1 MVDEME
7 ALSGK
12 RIGVFGKGG
21 AGKSTVV
28 VLLAKA
34 LRDRGYGVCVLD
46 ADSTN
51 VGLHQALGLDRPPVP
66 LMEYFGGTVFS
77 GGSVSCPVD
86 DPAPLPG
93 ARISLDG
100 LAEKYRAQSPEG
112 VSLLAAGKIGGQGP
126 GAGCDG
132 PVSKIA
138 RDLRI
143 GGEGQ
148 RLVTLIDFKAGLED
162 SARGVITSV
171 DWAIVVIDP
180 TNAGIQMAIDM
191 KDMVGQIQAGALPAT
206 RHLADP
212 ELVELAEKA
221 FREARIRGVLF
232 VLNKVSDEE
241 TQSYLRRRLE
251 ENGIEP
257 MGTIHANASI
267 ATAWLTGTS
276 LEKTDARKDVQR
288 IVEKLEAAE
297 EARSSTTSSQ
307 KQ

>member
-1 MVDEME
+1 VVDEME
-7 ALSGK
+7 VLSGK

-51 VGLHQALGLDRPPVP
+51 VGLHQALGLERPPVP

-77 GGSVSCPVD
+77 GGAVSCPVD
-86 DPAPLPG
+86 DPAFLAG
-93 ARISLDG
+93 AEISLDE
-100 LAEKYRAQSPEG
+100 LPEKYYAQSSEG
-112 VSLLAAGKIGGQGP
+112 ISLLTAGKIGGQGP

-138 RDLRI
+138 RDLKI
-143 GGEGQ
+143 AGDGQ
-148 RLVTLIDFKAGLED
+148 YLVTLIDFKAGLED
-162 SARGVITSV
+162 SARGVITSL
-171 DWAIVVIDP
+171 DWAIVVVDP
-180 TNAGIQMAIDM
+180 TNAGLQMAIDM
-191 KDMVGQIQAGALPAT
+191 KDMVGQIQSGALPAT

-212 ELVELAEKA
+212 ELVEMAEKV
-221 FREARIRGVLF
+221 FREARIKGVLF
-232 VLNKVSDEE
+232 VLNKVRDEE
-241 TQSYLRRRLE
+241 AQSYLKGKLK

-257 MGTIHANASI
+257 IGMVHADDSI
-267 ATAWLTGTS
+267 EMAWLTGTP
-276 LEKTDARKDVQR
+276 LEQTDAKKEAQR

-297 EARSSTTSSQ
+297 EAFFSITPSQ